1 MKAEKRNGD
10 PKSVERKKNLKKKKE
25 NEKENTPLELILS
38 VLITHIAASFQRMR
52 IFSDHTLTNSV
63 NAVNGLFNIPLV
75 VVLTG
80 FISLLISS
88 AVYSFVFL

>member
-1 MKAEKRNGD
+1 MKAEKRNGN
-10 PKSVERKKNLKKKKE
+10 PKSVERKKNLKKE